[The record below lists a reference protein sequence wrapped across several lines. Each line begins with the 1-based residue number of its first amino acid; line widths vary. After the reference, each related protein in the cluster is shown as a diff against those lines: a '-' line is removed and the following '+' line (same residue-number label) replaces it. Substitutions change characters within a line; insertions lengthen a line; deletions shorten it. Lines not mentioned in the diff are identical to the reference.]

1 MGLSQQMWIYAT
13 EYLLVWLSFGSSNP
27 EQTEYY
33 VYSMTVKAPDSV
45 YYRCYEPIIDAGSIV
60 LNLFE
65 GARTMIEEDIH
76 AAFRG
81 PNAVYCVL
89 LISPVAFPPS
99 EKYILIRIHVLKYF
113 QRFATSHAE
122 I

>member
-1 MGLSQQMWIYAT
+1 MWIYAT

-45 YYRCYEPIIDAGSIV
+45 YYRCYEPIIDAGAIRIGIWGIDDIEGSIV

-89 LISPVAFPPS
+89 LISPVVSFCFNS
-99 EKYILIRIHVLKYF
+99 
-113 QRFATSHAE
+113 T
-122 I
+122 